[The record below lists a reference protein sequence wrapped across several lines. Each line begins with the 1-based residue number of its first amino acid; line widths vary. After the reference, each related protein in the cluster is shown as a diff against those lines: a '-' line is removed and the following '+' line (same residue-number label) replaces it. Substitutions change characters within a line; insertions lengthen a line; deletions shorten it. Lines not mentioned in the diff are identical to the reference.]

1 MKRFPHPSSLKT
13 GETRGGMQT
22 ANFQCGHC
30 GNPMAVGSEFLG
42 QQVRCPH
49 CQQVVVAPPPAGQ
62 PPAEPASADTSF
74 KLAPFGDQEDIFAPA
89 GEDLFS
95 RATAPHLEI
104 PTDPPAAPSLSTL
117 GDTPPAESPDRP
129 PPTDAPASTMPPG
142 PQADPSWME
151 AGPAPVGLIEPAPSV
166 PRAAR
171 GASGSS
177 AWFIGLVFVPLISY
191 AVLAT
196 VALAILWSRLQQA
209 PPDPFERMP
218 DVDGDSP
225 GARKVQSTTAAS
237 LLRRLDAA
245 PLPAKLHILLGQSFR
260 IGDLEVRPERVQR
273 KRVKVY
279 VQGHEGKPEWCKHDS
294 LVLHLRLRNVSAGVA
309 FVPID
314 NYFDRR
320 WKPGQGPP
328 PLTRLDIGSQHFY
341 GGPAAWYPRNS
352 RGGKREW
359 VEGRRNTYDP
369 LQPGQEMTTLVCTDG
384 DDAGVG
390 RALENNPGKM
400 LWRIQVRR
408 GLVPVGRRQLPAA
421 AVIGVEFAAEQ
432 VEKDGDI

>member
-1 MKRFPHPSSLKT
+1 
-13 GETRGGMQT
+13 MQT

-30 GNPMAVGSEFLG
+30 GNVMAVGSELLG

-49 CQQVVVAPPPAGQ
+49 CQQVVVAPPPAAQ
-62 PPAEPASADTSF
+62 PPAEPASADNTF
-74 KLAPFGDQEDIFAPA
+74 KLAPFSDHEDIFAPTDEIA
-89 GEDLFS
+89 EDLFG
-95 RATAPHLEI
+95 RATAPRLEV
-104 PTDPPAAPSLSTL
+104 PTDPPPAAPSLSTL
-117 GDTPPAESPDRP
+117 ADTPPAESPDGPRP
-129 PPTDAPASTMPPG
+129 ADAPTSTMLPG
-142 PQADPSWME
+142 PKADPAWVE
-151 AGPAPVGLIEPAPSV
+151 AGPATVGRIEPAPAV

-177 AWFIGLVFVPLISY
+177 AWLTGLVFIPLISY

-225 GARKVQSTTAAS
+225 GARKVQSTTAAAG
-237 LLRRLDAA
+237 LRLRLDAA
-245 PLPAKLHILLGQSFR
+245 PLPAKLHIPLGQSFR
-260 IGDLEVRPERVQR
+260 IGDLEVRPERVER

-279 VQGHEGKPEWCKHDS
+279 VQGHEEKPEWCKHDS
-294 LVLHLRLRNVSAGVA
+294 LVLHLRLRNASADVA

-352 RGGKREW
+352 QGGKREW
-359 VEGRRNTYDP
+359 VEGRRNFYDP

-384 DDAGVG
+384 DDAEVAG
-390 RALENNPGKM
+390 ALENNPARM

-432 VEKDGDI
+432 VEKGGDT